1 MTTNVIVTFTV
12 KPDRRSE
19 FLSILNSVKND
30 LPMVEGCN
38 GVQVYSDKENADIF
52 TLVENW
58 DSEEKHQKH
67 ISGVVESGN
76 WDVLASHL
84 VEDPKSSYF
93 NKL

>member
-1 MTTNVIVTFTV
+1 MSTNVIITFTV
-12 KPDRRSE
+12 KPDKRPE
-19 FLSILNSVKND
+19 FLSILHSVKND
-30 LPMVEGCN
+30 LPKVEGCN
-38 GVQVYSDKENADIF
+38 GVEVYSDKENIAIF

-76 WDVLASHL
+76 WDVIASHL
-84 VEDPKSSYF
+84 AEEPKSSYF

>member
-1 MTTNVIVTFTV
+1 MTTNVIITFAV
-12 KPDRRSE
+12 KPDKRSE
-19 FLSILNSVKND
+19 FLTILSSVKND
-30 LPMVEGCN
+30 LPKVEGCN
-38 GVQVYSDKENADIF
+38 GVQVFSDKENTDIF

-76 WDVLASHL
+76 WDVIASYLA
-84 VEDPKSSYF
+84 EDPKSSYF